1 VSLAEEKAAARTAA
15 FARRKTADRAL
26 AAEAN
31 SHLLAAVLAARGK
44 VVSAFWPMR
53 TEIDP
58 RPAMKALAADHA
70 LCLPVVDGPGQ
81 PLIFRRWRPGDV
93 LVDGGFGT
101 RVPGETEVLTP
112 ETLIVPLAAFDA
124 EGYRLGYGG
133 GFYDRTLAKLR
144 AEGTV
149 MAIGFA
155 YGCQEVARVP
165 REATDQRL
173 DMIVTE
179 AGARH
184 I

>member
-1 VSLAEEKAAARTAA
+1 MPSLAR
-15 FARRKTADRAL
+15 L
-26 AAEAN
+26 A
-31 SHLLAAVLAARGK
+31 HQV
-44 VVSAFWPMR
+44 F
-53 TEIDP
+53 DP
-58 RPAMKALAADHA
+58 RVGLGVRGRSAACDRRRRGARWGSELAL
-70 LCLPVVDGPGQ
+70 
-81 PLIFRRWRPGDV
+81 RPGDV

-101 RVPGETEVLTP
+101 RIPGETEVLTP